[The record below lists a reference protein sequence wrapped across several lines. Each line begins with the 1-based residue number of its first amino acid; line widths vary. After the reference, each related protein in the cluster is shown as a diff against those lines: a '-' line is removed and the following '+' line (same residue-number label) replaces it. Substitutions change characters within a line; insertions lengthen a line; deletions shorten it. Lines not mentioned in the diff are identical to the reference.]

1 MCTSLTLETKNG
13 QHLFARTMDFTLDMN
28 QEVIIIPRHYQW
40 NNITGEIINTKHATV
55 GMGIN
60 HQGRIIMA
68 DGVNEAGMTCATLYF
83 PGFAT
88 YSQSIDDNKT
98 NLAPFD
104 FVAWSLTQFNSVKE
118 LKKSVDSITFLDI
131 PLPDLG
137 LTPPLHWILADKWGD
152 CIVLE
157 PTNEGLKM
165 YDNPLGVM
173 TNSPEFNW
181 HLQNL
186 RQYIG
191 LKSQPFAPTEWS
203 NLPLSA
209 FGQGSGSMG
218 LPGISRRHRGLC
230 GQHMANK
237 TFKV

>member
-1 MCTSLTLETKNG
+1 
-13 QHLFARTMDFTLDMN
+13 
-28 QEVIIIPRHYQW
+28 
-40 NNITGEIINTKHATV
+40 
-55 GMGIN
+55 
-60 HQGRIIMA
+60 
-68 DGVNEAGMTCATLYF
+68 
-83 PGFAT
+83 
-88 YSQSIDDNKT
+88 
-98 NLAPFD
+98 
-104 FVAWSLTQFNSVKE
+104 
-118 LKKSVDSITFLDI
+118 
-131 PLPDLG
+131 
-137 LTPPLHWILADKWGD
+137 
-152 CIVLE
+152 
-157 PTNEGLKM
+157 M

-209 FGQGSGSMG
+209 FGQDRAQWDFQ
-218 LPGISRRHRGLC
+218 GISLHPQDLC

>member
-1 MCTSLTLETKNG
+1 M
-13 QHLFARTMDFTLDMN
+13 
-28 QEVIIIPRHYQW
+28 
-40 NNITGEIINTKHATV
+40 
-55 GMGIN
+55 
-60 HQGRIIMA
+60 
-68 DGVNEAGMTCATLYF
+68 
-83 PGFAT
+83 
-88 YSQSIDDNKT
+88 
-98 NLAPFD
+98 
-104 FVAWSLTQFNSVKE
+104 
-118 LKKSVDSITFLDI
+118 DI

-137 LTPPLHWILADKWGD
+137 VTPPLHWILADKWGD

-203 NLPLSA
+203 NLLLSA
-209 FGQGSGSMG
+209 FGQDRAQWDFQE
-218 LPGISRRHRGLC
+218 ISPRHQGLC

>member
-1 MCTSLTLETKNG
+1 
-13 QHLFARTMDFTLDMN
+13 
-28 QEVIIIPRHYQW
+28 
-40 NNITGEIINTKHATV
+40 
-55 GMGIN
+55 
-60 HQGRIIMA
+60 
-68 DGVNEAGMTCATLYF
+68 
-83 PGFAT
+83 
-88 YSQSIDDNKT
+88 
-98 NLAPFD
+98 
-104 FVAWSLTQFNSVKE
+104 
-118 LKKSVDSITFLDI
+118 
-131 PLPDLG
+131 
-137 LTPPLHWILADKWGD
+137 
-152 CIVLE
+152 
-157 PTNEGLKM
+157 
-165 YDNPLGVM
+165 M

-218 LPGISRRHRGLC
+218 LPGISLHHQDLC